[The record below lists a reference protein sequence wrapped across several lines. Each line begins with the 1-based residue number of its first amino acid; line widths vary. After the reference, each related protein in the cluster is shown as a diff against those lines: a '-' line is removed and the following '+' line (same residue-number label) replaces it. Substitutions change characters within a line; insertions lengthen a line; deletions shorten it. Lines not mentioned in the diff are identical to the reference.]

1 MTERALT
8 CAAGLSGFVRARVV
22 SFELLGEEV
31 LAACG
36 GAAVPEVT
44 PLGRQM
50 ILGHLLRKHQ
60 PELKF
65 FGQSA
70 RHSGLA
76 AKLDAT
82 FGEFEKC
89 GKDSACLEELLAELG
104 PEAEQT
110 DENKALAAKV
120 HDLKLVYEAYNGYL
134 GQERL
139 DQHRRLAQV
148 IDCMRG

>member
-8 CAAGLSGFVRARVV
+8 CAAGLAGFVRARVV

-44 PLGRQM
+44 PLGRQLV
-50 ILGHLLRKHQ
+50 LGHLLRKHQ
-60 PELKF
+60 AELQF
-65 FGQSA
+65 FAQSA

-82 FGEFEKC
+82 LAEVEKC
-89 GKDSACLEELLAELG
+89 GRGSSCLAEVHGQLG
-104 PEAEQT
+104 PE
-110 DENKALAAKV
+110 
-120 HDLKLVYEAYNGYL
+120 
-134 GQERL
+134 GQ
-139 DQHRRLAQV
+139 QP
-148 IDCMRG
+148 